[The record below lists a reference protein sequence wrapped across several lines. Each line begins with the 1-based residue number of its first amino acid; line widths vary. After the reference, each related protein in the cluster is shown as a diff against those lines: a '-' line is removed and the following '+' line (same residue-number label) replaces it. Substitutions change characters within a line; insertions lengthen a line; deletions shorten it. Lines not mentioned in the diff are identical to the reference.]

1 MAKNAFSCRIYVK
14 KGFSVVEITG
24 DVTFETVE
32 VLRLEFSSL
41 RLSRPSQI
49 LLDCSKVTL
58 LSSVGL
64 GEFSRLMKWGLDNNV
79 RFGVVCQNAPVVE
92 VLEIAGITDMV
103 KLYPTLDLAIGY
115 LQ

>member
-1 MAKNAFSCRIYVK
+1 MAKNAFSCRIYTK
-14 KGFSVVEITG
+14 KGISVVEITG

-32 VLRLEFSSL
+32 ILRLEFSGL
-41 RLSRPSQI
+41 RLSNPSQV

-64 GEFSRLMKWGLDNNV
+64 GEFSRLMKWGLDNGI
-79 RFGVVCQNAPVVE
+79 RFAVVCQNDPVVE

-103 KLYPTLDLAIGY
+103 QLYPTLDMALGR
-115 LQ
+115 